1 MEDEKAKAMSIKLP
15 MDAIESARIVSAY
28 RGRTM
33 TGVKGNIPRPALAEM
48 ERKAWATGR
57 TNLDRSNLMS
67 TITPTRQ
74 ASSPPTFSTAPVLYR
89 MTVDEYERIGE
100 MLDDPRVELID
111 GHLVKKM
118 PKNPEHSWS
127 TKQVFKA
134 LERLLPA
141 GWTWRTEQPVRIPAY
156 DEPEPDVSIV
166 RGSDD
171 DYMHRMPGPADVAL
185 LVEISESTLATDRGE
200 KLRTYARAAIPIYW
214 IVNLVDRQVEVYT
227 GPGVDDYATRQD
239 FRPGQQVPLVIDGQ
253 QLGQIAVDDI
263 LPLPLTNS

>member
-28 RGRTM
+28 RDRTM

-118 PKNPEHSWS
+118 PKNPEHSWA
-127 TKQVFKA
+127 TKQVLKA

-214 IVNLVDRQVEVYT
+214 IVNLVDRQVEVYSA
-227 GPGVDDYATRQD
+227 PGVDDYTNRQD
-239 FRPGQQVPLVIDGQ
+239 FLPGQHVPVLIDGQ
-253 QLGQIAVDDI
+253 HIGQIAVDDI
-263 LPLPLTNS
+263 LPLLPIIS